1 LIATPAERQHRL
13 RFGFRRRPRLAVH
26 ERTVRIDEK
35 YARDDYYSEDRTV
48 AGEWFG
54 IAAAAL
60 GLTGT
65 AARAD
70 FNTILRGVDPRTGVE
85 LVAKAH
91 GREQRRAGWD
101 ATFSA
106 PKSVS
111 IQALIGGDPRLVAAH
126 REAVT
131 AALGELETY
140 AQARRRH
147 GQEWVTTGN
156 LTAVRFDH
164 LAARP
169 SQTGSEKGYA
179 PDPQLHTHVVI
190 ANLTRRP
197 DGAWRSLEPL
207 EIYRSQSW
215 ATALYRSHLAEY
227 LVQLGYGIESTGRRG
242 EWELVGYT
250 RDQIMEFSNRRQD
263 IERESERRGLSGA
276 AAAQN
281 VAHSTRLAKDHRDE
295 TELKLEW
302 GERAAAIGLDFG
314 KLGAA
319 QRPTP
324 NLVERLIRA
333 RTAVSYS
340 AAHNTER
347 DAVMDRRALET
358 IALHQGMGAIAIRD
372 VRRAAVERKQ
382 GELIEVTVTRHPNG
396 AYTTA
401 EMVALERDNI
411 ELMRAGLGKATPVAA
426 AEETVAWAAA
436 QSLSEEQTAA
446 LKSVLA
452 GNDWVVGIEG
462 RAGAAK
468 TTTVGALRKVAAA
481 RGCRIEGFGPT
492 TGSVREL
499 EEAGVAARTIAS
511 LLENRSPT
519 NMDTRTLWIVD
530 ESSLL
535 ATRQVNGLLH
545 QARVRGVERII
556 FVGDQRQHHAIE
568 AGRPMLQLQKAG
580 MPTAWLET
588 LRRQRDPEL
597 RKAVAL
603 AAAEKMV
610 EAAALLG
617 EQQRIVA
624 IADPQER
631 YRAIAHEYVR
641 SHHAGNSTLV
651 VSPANDERAALN
663 EAIRARL
670 KAEDLLGNRDYAVTL
685 LVSLDLTGAQ
695 RARAASY
702 QPGDV
707 IRFSRG
713 SRANGLTAGVH
724 AAVQSTEADN
734 NQVCVTTR
742 DGRTVTYDPR
752 RLKGAQIF
760 HAESRA
766 FSQGERV
773 QFRLPHRELGVA
785 NGQFADIVALDSTSG
800 DATLRLGPQWELKLN
815 LKSFP
820 HLEHGYAVTSY
831 ASQGAT
837 VDRVLINIDTTR
849 SRELVNRQQFYVSLS
864 RARHDALIFTDSRQ
878 SLPRAISRT
887 AGKAIALDA
896 VDSVKLRAQTP
907 TGRVRPTAQ
916 IVTPPELIGRPG
928 HAQRPHQEPRMRM

>member
-1 LIATPAERQHRL
+1 MSKGALTLRQAE
-13 RFGFRRRPRLAVH
+13 
-26 ERTVRIDEK
+26 TYYDEK

-54 IAAAAL
+54 IAAEAL

-65 AARAD
+65 EARAD
-70 FNTILRGVDPRTGVE
+70 FTAILRGVDPRTGVE

-111 IQALIGGDPRLVAAH
+111 IQALVGGDPRLVAAH

-156 LTAVRFDH
+156 LAAVRFDH

-215 ATALYRSHLAEY
+215 ATALYRSHLAEC
-227 LVQLGYGIESTGRRG
+227 LVQLGYGIESTDRHG

-250 RDQIMEFSNRRQD
+250 RDEIMEFSNRRRD
-263 IERESERRGLSGA
+263 IERELERRGLRGA

-281 VAHSTRLAKDHRDE
+281 VAHSTRLAKDRRGE
-295 TELKLEW
+295 AELKAEW
-302 GERAAAIGLDFG
+302 SERAAAIGLDFG
-314 KLGAA
+314 KLGPAQKSRPDVAERPVQARAA
-319 QRPTP
+319 
-324 NLVERLIRA
+324 VA
-333 RTAVSYS
+333 YS
-340 AAHNTER
+340 AAHSTER
-347 DAVMDRRALET
+347 DAVIDRRAFET
-358 IALHQGMGAIAIRD
+358 IALHQGMGSIAISD

-382 GELIEVTVTRHPNG
+382 GGELIDVTVKRHPKG

-411 ELMRAGLGKATPVAA
+411 ALMRAGLGQALATGT
-426 AEETVAWAAA
+426 AEEVLSWAAA
-436 QSLSEEQTAA
+436 RSLSEEQTAA
-446 LKSVLA
+446 LTLVLA
-452 GNDWVVGIEG
+452 SKDWLVGIEG
-462 RAGAAK
+462 RAGTAK
-468 TTTVGALRKVAAA
+468 TTTVGALREFAAA
-481 RGCRIEGFGPT
+481 RGYRVEGFSPT
-492 TGSVREL
+492 TGGVREL
-499 EEAGVAARTIAS
+499 EEARVAARTVAS
-511 LLENRSPT
+511 LLENRTPA
-519 NMDTRTLWIVD
+519 NMAIRTLWIVD

-545 QARVRGVERII
+545 QARGRGVEKVV
-556 FVGDQRQHHAIE
+556 FVGDQRQHHAID
-568 AGRPMLQLQKAG
+568 AGRPILQLQQAG
-580 MPTAWLET
+580 MPAAQLET
-588 LRRQRDPEL
+588 IRRQRDPEL

-603 AAAEKMV
+603 AAAEKMA

-617 EQQRIVA
+617 EQRRIVA

-631 YRAIAHEYVR
+631 YRAIAREYVR
-641 SHHAGNSTLV
+641 SHEAGNSTLV
-651 VSPANDERAALN
+651 VSPANDERRCLN
-663 EAIRARL
+663 EAIRAQL
-670 KAEDLLGNRDYAVTL
+670 KSQDLLGKQDYAASV
-685 LVSLDLTGAQ
+685 LVSVELTNQQ
-695 RARAASY
+695 RANAASY
-702 QPGDV
+702 QAGDV
-707 IRFSRG
+707 IRYSRG
-713 SRANGLTAGVH
+713 SRAHGLKGGDH
-724 AAVQSTEADN
+724 AVVRSTEADN
-734 NQVCVTTR
+734 NQLRVITR
-742 DGRTVTYDPR
+742 DGRTVAYDPR
-752 RLKGAQIF
+752 RIKGVQVF
-760 HAESRA
+760 REELRA
-766 FSQGERV
+766 FAQGERI
-773 QFRLPHRELGVA
+773 QFRLPHRQLGLA
-785 NGQFADIVALDSTSG
+785 TGQLATISGLDPTSG
-800 DATLRLGPQWELKLN
+800 DATLKLGRERFSKLN

-820 HLEHGYAVTSY
+820 HLDHGYAVTSH

-837 VDRVLINIDTTR
+837 VDRVLVNIDTRR

-864 RARHDALIFTDSRQ
+864 RARHDALIFTDSREAM
-878 SLPRAISRT
+878 PRAISRT
-887 AGKAIALDA
+887 TDKAIALDA
-896 VDSVKLRAQTP
+896 VEGVKHRPETY
-907 TGRVRPTAQ
+907 TGRVRSTAP
-916 IVTPPELIGRPG
+916 IVTPPEPIGRPA
-928 HAQRPHQEPRMRM
+928 HAQRPRQEPRMRM